1 MWLVQGHTALW
12 NGARISNLVHSYIYP
27 TNISAL
33 QLHVRLTAKHRR
45 GRMNRTDRTMPSGN
59 LQSPRGDRQR
69 QCKQTQL
76 LYKENGVLIWRK
88 KEIYFERKWHFCW
101 SRKEEL
107 RKSAPGRGICVGLG
121 LGQERISGT
130 EKTAIWWPLTW
141 RLAAVPPS
149 SRATF
154 SQGSSQNGLPRWVFK
169 PTQDSPA
176 WAGCMHTH
184 APAWSS
190 LPDPHILPPGQL
202 QLLLQTFASFHS
214 FTEFLSQLQVRSGPI
229 SKLSVLLKS

>member
-101 SRKEEL
+101 GRKEEL
-107 RKSAPGRGICVGLG
+107 RKSAPDRGICVGLG

-130 EKTAIWWPLTW
+130 EKNSHLMTLDLTSGCSSTFISCHLLTGLQPKW
-141 RLAAVPPS
+141 TSQVGLQAHPALSCLSRLHAHPCPCLERS
-149 SRATF
+149 SRSTYTF
-154 SQGSSQNGLPRWVFK
+154 TWPAPTLASDLRFISLLHGVSQS
-169 PTQDSPA
+169 
-176 WAGCMHTH
+176 
-184 APAWSS
+184 AP
-190 LPDPHILPPGQL
+190 G
-202 QLLLQTFASFHS
+202 
-214 FTEFLSQLQVRSGPI
+214 QVRSH
-229 SKLSVLLKS
+229 LKTPWTS